1 MRLTAPPRVSYPRL
15 PLRRVALI
23 LSIIATLLSSG
34 GVARVAHMMT
44 AHGGGACQTHSTC
57 GADSHRHGSTTPIG
71 GDANHDDCPVCDE
84 LSALTPAP
92 VLASPFIQVVE
103 LLAIAHDREA
113 SQIPAP
119 APIPALGARPP
130 PAKA

>member
-1 MRLTAPPRVSYPRL
+1 
-15 PLRRVALI
+15 
-23 LSIIATLLSSG
+23 
-34 GVARVAHMMT
+34 
-44 AHGGGACQTHSTC
+44 
-57 GADSHRHGSTTPIG
+57 
-71 GDANHDDCPVCDE
+71 VCDE

>member
-1 MRLTAPPRVSYPRL
+1 MRRI
-15 PLRRVALI
+15 ALI

-44 AHGGGACQTHSTC
+44 AHGGGACSAHSTC
-57 GADSHRHGSTTPIG
+57 GVEAHRHGGTTPIG
-71 GDANHDDCPVCDE
+71 GDAQHDDCPVCDE

-92 VLASPFIQVVE
+92 MLASPFIQVIE
-103 LLAIAHDREA
+103 LLAVAHDCEA

-119 APIPALGARPP
+119 EPIPALGARPP
-130 PAKA
+130 PAAA